1 MPRWKFPYDADG
13 VPSLD
18 MRIQA
23 QDGGPYTAPLPAE
36 GLNLTGT
43 VDSGASTTVLSIRN
57 AEALGLNLQDLHIA
71 PDAIVANKSRVHC
84 WTAATP
90 IRAQV
95 LRRFPSDALLPWRP
109 LFALNV
115 LFIEEADPLWGQSDF
130 CASFKVNLERYLLP
144 AHFVLEYSNGMSQ
157 GVPRP

>member
-18 MRIQA
+18 VRIQA
-23 QDGGPYTAPLPAE
+23 QGGPYTDLS
-36 GLNLTGT
+36 GT
-43 VDSGASTTVLSIRN
+43 VNSGASTTVLSIRN
-57 AEALGLNLQDLHIA
+57 AEALGLDPQDLRSA

-95 LRRFPSDALLPWRP
+95 LLSSPSGDLLPWGP
-109 LFALNV
+109 VFAVNV
-115 LFIEEADPLWGQSDF
+115 LFIEEADPLWGQADF
-130 CASFKVNLERYLLP
+130 FATFGINFERPQFTLRY
-144 AHFVLEYSNGMSQ
+144 
-157 GVPRP
+157 

>member
-1 MPRWKFPYDADG
+1 VPRWKFPYDADG

-18 MRIQA
+18 VRIQA
-23 QDGGPYTAPLPAE
+23 RGGPYTDLS
-36 GLNLTGT
+36 GT

-57 AEALGLNLQDLHIA
+57 AEALGLDPQDLRSA

-95 LRRFPSDALLPWRP
+95 LRRFPSDELLPWGP
-109 LFALNV
+109 VFALNV
-115 LFIEEADPLWGQSDF
+115 LFIEEADPLWGQADF
-130 CASFKVNLERYLLP
+130 FATFAINFERPEFTLRY
-144 AHFVLEYSNGMSQ
+144 
-157 GVPRP
+157 